1 MIVIGVDPGSK
12 GAIVVYRKSGSGTEW
27 LEDIYRD
34 VTGKKLYLAIINWGP
49 SHVFIE
55 KAQSMPKQGIASAFT
70 YGTGYGGLIAAADI
84 AEVPYT
90 LISPRIWSA
99 KMHLGC
105 DGDTPKEK
113 SAQAFLRQFQK
124 WADQLMNRNGK
135 LHDGAVDA
143 ALIATYGARHVVSH
157 KADFL

>member
-12 GAIVVYRKSGSGTEW
+12 GAIVVYRKEGGGCEW
-27 LEDIYRD
+27 LDGIE
-34 VTGKKLYLAIINWGP
+34 VEVSGKNLYKSILKWKP

-84 AEVPYT
+84 TEVAYT
-90 LISPRIWSA
+90 LISPRIWAA

-113 SAQAFLRQFQK
+113 SSQAFLRQYQK
-124 WADQLMNRNGK
+124 WAEQIKNRNGK
-135 LHDGAVDA
+135 MHDGVVDA
-143 ALIATYGARHVVSH
+143 ALIATYGARHVVTY
-157 KADFL
+157 KADIL